1 MVGAINTRPVQPR
14 ILLQPNHKGL
24 TPLTPEQDQQL
35 SRLLQTYMRLNH
47 KQNRIVD
54 ENGYPQTLSNFAVEA
69 HCSDVPFSLPITI
82 GNEVDFCLWQT
93 WVSVWN
99 DAVRFRRAQGNAD
112 HKVNIEAEAPQ
123 VSVTGDTMT
132 MANLARLF
140 GKRS

>member
-1 MVGAINTRPVQPR
+1 M
-14 ILLQPNHKGL
+14 
-24 TPLTPEQDQQL
+24 TPEQDKQL
-35 SRLLQTYMRLNH
+35 SRFLHTFMRLNQ

-69 HCSDVPFSLPITI
+69 HCSDVPFSVPITV
-82 GNEVDFCLWQT
+82 GNEVDFRLWQT

-99 DAVRFRRAQGNAD
+99 DAARIRRAQGSAV
-112 HKVNIEAEAPQ
+112 HKVKLEAVAPE

-132 MANLARLF
+132 MESLARLF